1 MRGQAAL
8 SVGGTWLEDLA
19 TQYATISALW
29 TIPAFFVGLGYTIG
43 AWCVFAW
50 LRKRSSLFVASLGLG
65 AFVLPSAAACAL
77 GVILATM
84 APNSRRALF
93 SVPAWL
99 AIPPGMAFYFI
110 KDELKKPRGAAASLD
125 SWLGDAET

>member
-1 MRGQAAL
+1 
-8 SVGGTWLEDLA
+8 V
-19 TQYATISALW
+19 
-29 TIPAFFVGLGYTIG
+29 PAFVVGIAYTIA

-50 LRKRSSLFVASLGLG
+50 LKKRASLFVSATGLV

-77 GVILATM
+77 GLILASM
-84 APNSRRALF
+84 SPSSRRVLF

-110 KDELKKPRGAAASLD
+110 KDELKKPRKAVTSQAS
-125 SWLGDAET
+125 